1 MKITTLEF
9 FKVSGNGIILGE
21 VTISRTGTRVGLKVT
36 TVDFLKVSFNGI
48 IVGVVIMS
56 RTET

>member
-1 MKITTLEF
+1 MDVL
-9 FKVSGNGIILGE
+9 KVSFNGIISGD
-21 VTISRTGTRVGLKVT
+21 VTISRTGTRVGVKVT

-56 RTET
+56 RTEK

>member
-1 MKITTLEF
+1 MDFL
-9 FKVSGNGIILGE
+9 KVSFSGIILGE